1 MMLWTVRGGVEPRRR
16 RRRRRVR
23 KLVLPF
29 CSVVVDPRL
38 VVIAGRRRADGRQRP
53 ARLQRPAARRGV
65 VAGRGGGGQLVEE
78 AAAERQLGA
87 QLAVL
92 GGECV
97 ELAAHDAVLA
107 SALLPRPSRRLV
119 VALAP
124 VPVRRLVLLAAR
136 RRPSVQHRGSLYH
149 RALVM

>member
-1 MMLWTVRGGVEPRRR
+1 M
-16 RRRRRVR
+16 
-23 KLVLPF
+23 
-29 CSVVVDPRL
+29 
-38 VVIAGRRRADGRQRP
+38 
-53 ARLQRPAARRGV
+53 
-65 VAGRGGGGQLVEE
+65 VEE
-78 AAAERQLGA
+78 AAAELQLGA

-136 RRPSVQHRGSLYH
+136 RRPSVHAAHANCSARISL
-149 RALVM
+149 RALVI